1 LGCAF
6 CNSVFPYLLEDANF
20 DLSIKASLVML
31 NPVVANPVRFTSSL
45 LLSSEVLAKIV
56 PLFPYWLSALTP
68 GIKP

>member
-1 LGCAF
+1 
-6 CNSVFPYLLEDANF
+6 
-20 DLSIKASLVML
+20 VML

-68 GIKP
+68 GIKPW